1 MRYSVVLIPD
11 PDTGAWEAHIPA
23 FPLTTFGATTDEA
36 LAMAA
41 DAATARLAIAA
52 QRGDELDVEAPG
64 AMYATIEVEFP
75 AVTDVVPPLP
85 DDDPRI
91 NREAPRPAS
100 RTRPARV
107 GR

>member
-23 FPLTTFGATTDEA
+23 FPLTTFGATTEEA
-36 LAMAA
+36 LAMAV
-41 DAATARLAIAA
+41 DAATARLTIAA

-64 AMYATIEVEFP
+64 AMYATIEVEVP
-75 AVTDVVPPLP
+75 AVADLVPPVP
-85 DDDPRI
+85 ENDSRRK
-91 NREAPRPAS
+91 REAQRQTV
-100 RTRPARV
+100 RTRPARA